1 MNLSGKYLNS
11 AMEGNSINRA
21 EVIIKAF
28 RAIDEPDLCQ
38 KFIEGHERVLLSIGV
53 TKVTSSSYEWT
64 QNPAAFVVLCL
75 TKDGARALGGARVHV
90 CGGNQQLPLI
100 SGVEEMDSS
109 VHGKIEEKKREG
121 TAELCGLWNSIEVA
135 GMGIAAIYVVRSTVA
150 IIKQLGITSCFALCS
165 PQGARISMD
174 FGYQLRDDIGNKG
187 TFYYPKEDLL
197 ATMVFLPNAV
207 SLETTPEKEKAK
219 ILELREKPNLLI
231 VEESRGKTVEIQYQ
245 LHLPRVDTSVYDFG
259 LMAN

>member
-1 MNLSGKYLNS
+1 
-11 AMEGNSINRA
+11 
-21 EVIIKAF
+21 
-28 RAIDEPDLCQ
+28 
-38 KFIEGHERVLLSIGV
+38 
-53 TKVTSSSYEWT
+53 
-64 QNPAAFVVLCL
+64 
-75 TKDGARALGGARVHV
+75 
-90 CGGNQQLPLI
+90 
-100 SGVEEMDSS
+100 
-109 VHGKIEEKKREG
+109 
-121 TAELCGLWNSIEVA
+121 IEVA
-135 GMGIAAIYVVRSTVA
+135 GMGIGAIYVVRSTVA
-150 IIKQLGITSCFALCS
+150 IINQLGITSCFALCS
-165 PQGARISMD
+165 PQGARISMG